1 MVNAG
6 LAIEL
11 ETANPEHTDG
21 VGLYRTEFPFI
32 MRSRFPTE
40 QEQIELY
47 RKVLESYPTKPVIMR
62 TLDVGGDKALPYFS
76 IIEENPFLGWRGIR
90 LTLDHPEIFLVQI
103 RAMLKANL
111 ALDNL
116 HILLPMLSD
125 LAEVDEAVRLI
136 KQASFEVSDELAIEL
151 PRPKIG
157 VMIEVPSI
165 MYQLPELALK
175 VDFCSIGTNDL
186 TQYLLAV
193 DRNNPRVANLYDAM
207 HPAVL
212 RALNQFH
219 QQAQGLQF
227 ATSVCGELAAE
238 PAGVLLLAAMGY
250 TSFSMNSSNLAKIKW
265 LLRRVELSELA
276 LLLPEV
282 LACQSAKQVRLH
294 VQRFLE
300 QKHLLSQLR
309 A

>member
-1 MVNAG
+1 
-6 LAIEL
+6 
-11 ETANPEHTDG
+11 
-21 VGLYRTEFPFI
+21 
-32 MRSRFPTE
+32 
-40 QEQIELY
+40 
-47 RKVLESYPTKPVIMR
+47 
-62 TLDVGGDKALPYFS
+62 
-76 IIEENPFLGWRGIR
+76 
-90 LTLDHPEIFLVQI
+90 
-103 RAMLKANL
+103 
-111 ALDNL
+111 
-116 HILLPMLSD
+116 
-125 LAEVDEAVRLI
+125 
-136 KQASFEVSDELAIEL
+136 
-151 PRPKIG
+151 
-157 VMIEVPSI
+157 
-165 MYQLPELALK
+165 
-175 VDFCSIGTNDL
+175 
-186 TQYLLAV
+186 
-193 DRNNPRVANLYDAM
+193 M